1 MNKDPASLDNLSDI
15 AIPPPVSWWP
25 LAPGW
30 WVVTGIAVVV
40 IAVAAWKVW
49 LRWQTSAYRRAALDE
64 LGKAKK
70 VSAIAELLKRTALAA
85 FPRTDVAS
93 LSGPT
98 WCQWLS
104 DTMGKE
110 VPDNVVEALTRGV
123 FERRTTVQTEELRVF
138 AAEWITHHRIPDDE
152 RRDAT
157 GPSALRNQEVAAC

>member
-1 MNKDPASLDNLSDI
+1 MNKDPAGLDNLSDI

-30 WVVTGIAVVV
+30 WVVIGITVIV

-49 LRWQTSAYRRAALDE
+49 IRWQANAYRRAALDE
-64 LGKAKK
+64 LGKAKT

-93 LSGPT
+93 LSGPA

-104 DTMGKE
+104 DTMGRE
-110 VPDNVVEALTRGV
+110 VPANVVDALTRGV
-123 FERRTTVQTEELRVF
+123 FERTTTVQTDELRGFV
-138 AAEWITHHRIPDDE
+138 AEWITVHRVPNDS
-152 RRDAT
+152 RKDAT
-157 GPSALRNQEVAAC
+157 EPSALRKQGVATC